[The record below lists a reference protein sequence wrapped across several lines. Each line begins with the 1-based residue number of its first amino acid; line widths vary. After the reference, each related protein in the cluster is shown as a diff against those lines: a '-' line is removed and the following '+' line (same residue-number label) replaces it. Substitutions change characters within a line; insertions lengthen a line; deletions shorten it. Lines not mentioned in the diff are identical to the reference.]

1 VTSRV
6 RTSFQGLRV
15 TSLVGVRRVFI
26 TEEESSGLL
35 VSLLKATIVPRPI
48 AWVSSLSP
56 EGVGNLAPHSF
67 FTVASEDPPVV
78 QFTSIGHKDSLR
90 NVTGTG
96 EFVICLANR
105 SLLEEVN
112 ASGTNYPPEINE
124 FEAVGL
130 ESEPSEMVAP
140 PRVRES
146 PVAIECRTE
155 GTFTFDSATVVFG
168 RVLAVAITE
177 EVLEGDHPAIG
188 LLDPLARLGR
198 NEWSSIGEVLRVDRI
213 PYRESDD

>member
-1 VTSRV
+1 MR
-6 RTSFQGLRV
+6 Q
-15 TSLVGVRRVFI
+15 VFI
-26 TEEESSGLL
+26 TGRESPGHL

-78 QFTSIGHKDSLR
+78 QFTSVGHKDSLR

-96 EFVICLANR
+96 EFVICLVNR
-105 SLLEEVN
+105 PLLEEVN
-112 ASGTNYPPEINE
+112 ASGTDYPPEVNE
-124 FEAVGL
+124 FEAIGL
-130 ESEPSEMVAP
+130 ESESSELVAP
-140 PRVRES
+140 PRVKES

-155 GTFTFDSATVVFG
+155 GTFTFDAATVVFG
-168 RVLAVAITE
+168 RVMAIAIAE
-177 EVLEGDHPAIG
+177 EVLEGDHPSIE

-198 NEWSSIGEVLRVDRI
+198 NEWSSIGEILRVDRI
-213 PYRESDD
+213 PYRESGD